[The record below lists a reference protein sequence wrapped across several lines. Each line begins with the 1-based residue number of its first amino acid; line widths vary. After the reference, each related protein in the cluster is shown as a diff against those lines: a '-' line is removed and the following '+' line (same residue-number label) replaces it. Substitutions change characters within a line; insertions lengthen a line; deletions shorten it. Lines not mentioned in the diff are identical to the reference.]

1 MQECKPLEYTVNKQD
16 GDRCGVGNLSGV
28 GHAAVVLATFK
39 PSQVKLLFLMMKK
52 QRHFALFSNFAVKN
66 S

>member
-52 QRHFALFSNFAVKN
+52 TKTFCPFFEFRG
-66 S
+66 